1 MVVLRAVIDTSIL
14 IELFDRGR
22 EELLEE
28 IYAKYK
34 AVYVPWI
41 ALYEYLYGCLCL
53 RRSIEE
59 RKGAVEK
66 LAIVVYPDQQILLKA
81 LSIDV
86 DLHKRGVP
94 IPLSDILV
102 AATAITLDAE
112 LLTRDERHYRRI
124 PKVKLQVLS

>member
-1 MVVLRAVIDTSIL
+1 MRVVIDTSIL

-22 EELLEE
+22 EDLLEE

-34 AVYVPWI
+34 AIYVPWI
-41 ALYEYLYGCLCL
+41 VLYEYLYGCLFL
-53 RRSIEE
+53 HRSIEE
-59 RKGAVEK
+59 RKEAIEE
-66 LAIVVYPDQQILLKA
+66 LAIIVYPDQRILLKA

-86 DLHKRGVP
+86 DLHREGMP

-124 PKVKLQVLS
+124 PKIKLQVLS

>member
-1 MVVLRAVIDTSIL
+1 LRAVIDTSIL

-28 IYAKYK
+28 IYAKYR
-34 AVYVPWI
+34 AIYVPWI
-41 ALYEYLYGCLCL
+41 VLYEYLYGCLFL
-53 RRSIEE
+53 RRNIEE
-59 RKGAVEK
+59 RKKAIEK
-66 LAIVVYPDQQILLKA
+66 LAIIVYPDQQVLLKA

-86 DLHKRGVP
+86 DLHREGVP